1 MNRPTTVSGPYRLTI
16 SAIRAT
22 SKPAQQDV
30 LPGDID
36 PETAVLTK
44 APNGNYALAPQYPK
58 SAPGIT
64 VFAPKK

>member
-1 MNRPTTVSGPYRLTI
+1 MFGTPSPIEKLDP
-16 SAIRAT
+16 AT

-30 LPGDID
+30 LPGNID

-44 APNGNYALAPQYPK
+44 APNGNFVLAPQNPK
-58 SAPGIT
+58 SSPGIT